1 MSDLKYLTVQDMLW
15 INLKVCRKVNRY
27 DFARLEEATFY
38 QYGYGKSL
46 DLVGQAGRFVK
57 GFVAKA
63 PFTDGN
69 EATAFVGLVGFLR
82 INGRRL
88 RLDDKEALDWF
99 RRSVVGGE
107 GPSIDLADVVIED
120 STHHGPI
127 PADAVNRILREVLAE
142 YPETVSGLLSV
153 GV

>member
-15 INLKVCRKVNRY
+15 INLQVCRKVNRY
-27 DFARLEEATFY
+27 DFARLEEATYY

-57 GFVAKA
+57 GFVLKA

-69 EATAFVGLVGFLR
+69 EATAFVGLVGFLK

-88 RLDDKEALDWF
+88 RFDDPQALEWF
-99 RRSVVGGE
+99 RRHVLEAAGTSV
-107 GPSIDLADVVIED
+107 DLADFVIED
-120 STHHGPI
+120 SGHHGPI
-127 PADAVNRILREVLAE
+127 PPSEVNRLLKEVLAE
-142 YPETVSGLLSV
+142 YPETVSGLHSV
-153 GV
+153 KV